1 MKTQLKT
8 VRTERVDSETIPTS
22 KTSARNDDDLK
33 IKSETFPASNIVKT
47 EVAASNVKI
56 SVDSES
62 FSTLRNND
70 VLSTLIQNS
79 RKDVNEDG
87 DLKLISET
95 LPVFDRV
102 KQEFGAFRN
111 PKNFIPK
118 KHFIPAKFSRSKHH
132 DDIQVSE
139 EEILT
144 RPKNNQKIETSKSS
158 KHHFLPPKIRDN
170 TNIFHMGTN
179 KDFNNNL
186 AVKNSKNDI
195 QTQNNVLRQKFIENR
210 FGPIRRKKTLYDL
223 TENAKPKKMKTDNP
237 PKQGNLINSN
247 RQQQSPFHK
256 TGKTVDCWSK
266 KNLSLR
272 YSIQINFT

>member
-1 MKTQLKT
+1 
-8 VRTERVDSETIPTS
+8 
-22 KTSARNDDDLK
+22 
-33 IKSETFPASNIVKT
+33 
-47 EVAASNVKI
+47 
-56 SVDSES
+56 
-62 FSTLRNND
+62 
-70 VLSTLIQNS
+70 
-79 RKDVNEDG
+79 
-87 DLKLISET
+87 
-95 LPVFDRV
+95 
-102 KQEFGAFRN
+102 
-111 PKNFIPK
+111 
-118 KHFIPAKFSRSKHH
+118 
-132 DDIQVSE
+132 
-139 EEILT
+139 
-144 RPKNNQKIETSKSS
+144 
-158 KHHFLPPKIRDN
+158 
-170 TNIFHMGTN
+170 MGTN